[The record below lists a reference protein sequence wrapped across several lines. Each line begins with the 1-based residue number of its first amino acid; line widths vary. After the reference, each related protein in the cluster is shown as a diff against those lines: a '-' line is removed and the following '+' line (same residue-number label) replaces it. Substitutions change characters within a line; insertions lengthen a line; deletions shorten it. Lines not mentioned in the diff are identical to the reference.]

1 MKRPIYDIETD
12 GDENYLMQTTY
23 ITLPQGTIERL
34 FSKLEEIE
42 KLLSGKNESEED
54 LITRKEACELLNV
67 TDVTIWTWSKQGKI
81 PTYKVGAKIYLKRSE
96 VMNLIDQ
103 NKTKK

>member
-1 MKRPIYDIETD
+1 
-12 GDENYLMQTTY
+12 MQTTY

-54 LITRKEACELLNV
+54 LITRKEACEMLNV
-67 TDVTIWTWSKQGKI
+67 TDVTIWNWAKQGRLK
-81 PTYKVGAKIYLKRSE
+81 TYKIGNRIYLFRDE
-96 VMNLIDQ
+96 VKSLIKS
-103 NKTKK
+103 NVTKK

>member
-1 MKRPIYDIETD
+1 
-12 GDENYLMQTTY
+12 MQTIY
-23 ITLPQGTIERL
+23 ETLPNGTIDRL
-34 FSKLEEIE
+34 FNEMQEIRNLFSQQP
-42 KLLSGKNESEED
+42 KANED